1 MLSKLVTLAKNLEFF
16 HERRLK
22 DTAISET
29 LGLMTYKEARAGEL
43 VIECGE
49 EGDEFYLILE
59 GDCEVLVPAG
69 DSDEFGQA
77 DF

>member
-29 LGLMTYKEARAGEL
+29 LGLMTFKEARAEEL
-43 VIECGE
+43 VIECGA

-59 GDCEVLVPAG
+59 GECEVLVPAG